1 MEKLIEYV
9 SSFEPAFP
17 SKISGASPSEI
28 KTLQALVRR
37 ALPALYVG
45 YLSYMGHENGG
56 LFLFEPGEKTDIQTI
71 IDAYQDLVRG
81 EWNIP
86 EDCILICEDIFPSQQ
101 LALRENGQAE
111 ATVWRIEGEW
121 YGELYAA
128 SLERLLWRRAF
139 MNYSLKS
146 LAHYGYWMIP
156 KRQMLEAARNLASQ
170 MGFEKLWFSDDVVYC
185 GEREDGMIAIDGYG
199 GGCHIYISA
208 KSQSEF
214 EKLGNDFVNQLQAE
228 KVKSRSA

>member
-9 SSFEPAFP
+9 SSFDPDFS
-17 SKISGASPSEI
+17 SKIRGASPSEI
-28 KTLQALVRR
+28 QIFQELVRR
-37 ALPALYVG
+37 PLPTLYVS
-45 YLSYMGHENGG
+45 YLSRMGHGNGG

-71 IDAYQDLVRG
+71 IDAYQDLVIG

-111 ATVWRIEGEW
+111 DTVWRIEGEW

-128 SLERLLWRRAF
+128 SLEMLLWRRAF
-139 MNYSLKS
+139 MNYRLKS
-146 LAHYGYWMIP
+146 LAHDGYWMIP
-156 KRQMLEAARNLASQ
+156 KMQMLEAAKNLAGQ
-170 MGFEKLWFSDDVVYC
+170 IGFEQLWFSDDIVYC
-185 GEREDGMIAIDGYG
+185 GEREDATIAIDGYG

-208 KSQSEF
+208 QSPSEF
-214 EKLGNDFVNQLQAE
+214 ERLGNDFVNQLQA
-228 KVKSRSA
+228 KNVRDRGA